1 VTSPLTLHIT
11 RPYANVEE
19 YLAAEAWTVD
29 AHAMLLVEQAPLERD
44 TAIIFDVTLA
54 DGSRPIKAEARVSRV
69 VEPTGDRPGGLR
81 VRFKRYSA
89 PTKAFIDR
97 AMQRVAQGLTSPTV
111 ASDPLAATAPLPEL
125 ASSVEHLP
133 PAPPA
138 PPAPVAVP
146 AAPVSPSFSPV
157 PVSPSGADVPAALAA
172 LRARSAALPETP
184 AQREY
189 LLEKLRQ
196 RGQSD
201 DVTSRFARSE

>member
-1 VTSPLTLHIT
+1 MATSVTLHIT
-11 RPYANVEE
+11 RPYGSVEE

-29 AHAMLLVEQAPLERD
+29 QHAMLLIGQPPLERD
-44 TAIIFDVTLA
+44 TAVIFDVTLE

-69 VEPTGDRPGGLR
+69 IEPTGDRPGGLR

-97 AMQRVAQGLTSPTV
+97 AMQRVAQGLASPTL
-111 ASDPLAATAPLPEL
+111 ASDPQAAPAPLPEL

-138 PPAPVAVP
+138 AVSKP

-157 PVSPSGADVPAALAA
+157 PVSPSGADVPRSLAA
-172 LRARSAALPETP
+172 LRGRNADMPETP

-196 RGQSD
+196 RGQGED
-201 DVTSRFARSE
+201 ETRRFARPE

>member
-1 VTSPLTLHIT
+1 VTTPVTLHIT

-19 YLAAEAWTVD
+19 YLAAEAWSVD
-29 AHAMLLVEQAPLERD
+29 AHAMLLIDQPPLDRD

-54 DGSRPIKAEARVSRV
+54 DGSRPIKAEARVSRL

-97 AMQRVAQGLTSPTV
+97 AMQRVAQGLTSPTIV
-111 ASDPLAATAPLPEL
+111 SDPLAAAAPLPEL

-133 PAPPA
+133 PATSLAPVPPA
-138 PPAPVAVP
+138 SASFSAVP
-146 AAPVSPSFSPV
+146 VPQSGSDV
-157 PVSPSGADVPAALAA
+157 PVNLAA
-172 LRARSAALPETP
+172 LRARNAAMPEVP

-196 RGQSD
+196 RGQGE
-201 DVTSRFARSE
+201 DVTSRFVRPD

>member
-1 VTSPLTLHIT
+1 MTAPVTLHIT
-11 RPYANVEE
+11 RPYASVED

-29 AHAMLLVEQAPLERD
+29 QHAMLLIDQPALERD
-44 TAIIFDVTLA
+44 TAIIFDVTLE

-69 VEPTGDRPGGLR
+69 IEPTGDRPGGLR

-97 AMQRVAQGLTSPTV
+97 AMQRVAQGLASPTV
-111 ASDPLAATAPLPEL
+111 ASDPQAAAAPLPEL

-133 PAPPA
+133 PA
-138 PPAPVAVP
+138 APVAVQPAP
-146 AAPVSPSFSPV
+146 AAPSFSPV
-157 PVSPSGADVPAALAA
+157 PAPQSGADVPAGLAA
-172 LRARSAALPETP
+172 LRARNAEMPETP

-196 RGQSD
+196 RGQSED
-201 DVTSRFARSE
+201 ATSRFTRPE

>member
-1 VTSPLTLHIT
+1 VTTPVTLHLT

-19 YLAAEAWTVD
+19 YLAAEAWSVD
-29 AHAMLLVEQAPLERD
+29 AHAMLLIDQPPLERD
-44 TAIIFDVTLA
+44 TAIVFDVTLA

-69 VEPTGDRPGGLR
+69 VEATGDRPGGLR

-97 AMQRVAQGLTSPTV
+97 AMQRVAQGLTSPTM
-111 ASDPLAATAPLPEL
+111 ASDPLAAAAPLPEL

-133 PAPPA
+133 PATAVVAPA
-138 PPAPVAVP
+138 P
-146 AAPVSPSFSPV
+146 AATSFSGVPV
-157 PVSPSGADVPAALAA
+157 PQSGSNVAAELAA
-172 LRARSAALPETP
+172 LRARSAAMPETP

-196 RGQSD
+196 RGQGD
-201 DVTSRFARSE
+201 DVTSRFVRPG

>member
-1 VTSPLTLHIT
+1 MTTPVTLHIT
-11 RPYANVEE
+11 RPYATVED

-29 AHAMLLVEQAPLERD
+29 QHAMLLVDQPPLERD
-44 TAIIFDVTLA
+44 TAIVFDVTLG

-97 AMQRVAQGLTSPTV
+97 AMQWAAQGLTAPVV
-111 ASDPLAATAPLPEL
+111 ASDPQAAAAPLPEL

-133 PAPPA
+133 PAPVIAQATPA
-138 PPAPVAVP
+138 
-146 AAPVSPSFSPV
+146 SPSFSPV
-157 PVSPSGADVPAALAA
+157 PVRTSGADVPAGLAA
-172 LRARSAALPETP
+172 LRARDAAMPETP

-196 RGQSD
+196 RGQAD
-201 DVTSRFARSE
+201 DVTSRFARPE

>member
-1 VTSPLTLHIT
+1 VTTPVTLHIT

-19 YLAAEAWTVD
+19 YLAAEAWSVD
-29 AHAMLLVEQAPLERD
+29 AHAMLLIDQPPLDRD

-97 AMQRVAQGLTSPTV
+97 AMQRVAQGLASPTV
-111 ASDPLAATAPLPEL
+111 VSDPLAAAAPLPEL

-133 PAPPA
+133 PAAAVAPVPPA
-138 PPAPVAVP
+138 SRSFSAVP
-146 AAPVSPSFSPV
+146 VPQSGSDV
-157 PVSPSGADVPAALAA
+157 PVNLAA
-172 LRARSAALPETP
+172 LRARNAAMPEVP

-196 RGQSD
+196 RGQGD
-201 DVTSRFARSE
+201 DVTSRFVRPD

>member
-1 VTSPLTLHIT
+1 VTTLVTLHIT

-19 YLAAEAWTVD
+19 YLAAEAWSVD
-29 AHAMLLVEQAPLERD
+29 AHAMLLIDQPALDRD

-97 AMQRVAQGLTSPTV
+97 AMQRVAQGLASPTV
-111 ASDPLAATAPLPEL
+111 VSDPLAAAAPLPEL

-133 PAPPA
+133 PAAALA
-138 PPAPVAVP
+138 PVP
-146 AAPVSPSFSPV
+146 AASRSFSAVPV
-157 PVSPSGADVPAALAA
+157 PQSGSDVPVNLAA
-172 LRARSAALPETP
+172 LRARNAAMPEVP

-196 RGQSD
+196 RGQGE
-201 DVTSRFARSE
+201 DVTSRFVRPD